1 MRPKS
6 KVGANDEADCR
17 QCCTDLRT
25 ESMPKTL
32 LHQMSIAKVSV
43 GQLESYHLMPMC
55 AVQAL
60 LLTSGQQQ
68 IAKSLEDAVA
78 GRYRNRVSPAV
89 VDAEL
94 RAARDQQLQLV
105 AAITSSMSLSPE
117 LQPALERILG
127 RSAAVVSNIA

>member
-1 MRPKS
+1 M
-6 KVGANDEADCR
+6 
-17 QCCTDLRT
+17 
-25 ESMPKTL
+25 
-32 LHQMSIAKVSV
+32 HQVSIAKVSIS
-43 GQLESYHLMPMC
+43 QLESYHCMPMC

-68 IAKSLEDAVA
+68 IAKCFEDAVA

-94 RAARDQQLQLV
+94 RAAREQQQQLV
-105 AAITSSMSLSPE
+105 AAITSNMSLSPE